1 MSGATPPEQSA
12 PFLFSSEVSTHS
24 YQVRVEA
31 FEGPLDLLL
40 HLIRKNQV
48 DIYDIPITDIT
59 GQYLQHLAL
68 MKELN
73 LDVAGDFLVMAST
86 LLQIKSR
93 LLLPSYV
100 DDEGGAEEEEDPRL
114 ELVRKLLEYERYRDA
129 ASLLDSRLVLGRDIF
144 TSSVAAA
151 QLPPAD
157 AEAGALEAMDIYAL
171 VDAFQQVLASLPA
184 DLAHEVRGDNFRVA
198 DRMADI
204 LSLLQERSML
214 TVQELCEGM
223 AARDYVVAT
232 FLAVLE
238 LCKMRLLRIGQQ
250 RLYGTITIM
259 AAVASVPG
267 QSGEGEVW

>member
-1 MSGATPPEQSA
+1 MSGVTATVQS
-12 PFLFSSEVSTHS
+12 PSHLFSEEASAHA

-48 DIYDIPITDIT
+48 DIYDIPIADIT

-93 LLLPSYV
+93 LLLPAYG
-100 DDEGGAEEEEDPRL
+100 DEEVGGEEEEDPRL

-129 ASLLDSRLVLGRDIF
+129 ATFLDARMVLGRDVF
-144 TSSVAAA
+144 TSSVAAG

-157 AEAGALEAMDIYAL
+157 EEGESMEGMDIFAL
-171 VDAFQQVLASLPA
+171 VDAFQQVLSTLPA
-184 DLAHEVRGDNFRVA
+184 DVAHEVRGDIYRVA
-198 DRMADI
+198 DRMAHI
-204 LSLLQERSML
+204 LSLLQERGEL
-214 TVQELCEGM
+214 TVQELCDGM
-223 AARDYVVAT
+223 VARDYVVAT

-250 RLYGTITIM
+250 RLYGTIRIV
-259 AAVASVPG
+259 AAVASDADQPAA
-267 QSGEGEVW
+267 GESD